1 MVPMIVAEGTGIAG
15 AIPTVIGWAESLLSS
30 IIGNEYL
37 VVFLAI
43 GVVGSVLG
51 LVRNLIHTR

>member
-1 MVPMIVAEGTGIAG
+1 MLPVMIAEGTGIAG
-15 AIPTVIGWAESLLSS
+15 AIPTVVGWAEDLLSS

-43 GVVGSVLG
+43 GIVGSVLG
-51 LVRNLIHTR
+51 LVERLIHTR

>member
-1 MVPMIVAEGTGIAG
+1 MDIILATEGTGIAG
-15 AIPTVIGWAESLLSS
+15 AIPTVIGWAETLLDSLIS
-30 IIGNEYL
+30 NQYL

-51 LVRNLIHTR
+51 LVRGLIHTR

>member
-1 MVPMIVAEGTGIAG
+1 MGEGAVSGIAG

-30 IIGNEYL
+30 LINNEYL

-51 LVRNLIHTR
+51 LVRGLIHTR